1 MIELIWIS
9 TAFLAGSAAAIIC
22 FKASRLGC
30 AAILFA
36 LPCGLIVQL
45 ARPDSLLNEPFP
57 AFFAWVVFA
66 FPGFCAGAAAVA
78 MRIVR

>member
-1 MIELIWIS
+1 MIEAIWVAL
-9 TAFLAGSAAAIIC
+9 AFFAGMAAAIIC

-36 LPCGLIVQL
+36 LPCGLIVL
-45 ARPDSLLNEPFP
+45 LSRPDSLLNEPFP
-57 AFFAWVVFA
+57 AFFAWAVFA
-66 FPGFCAGAAAVA
+66 FHGFCAGAAAVA